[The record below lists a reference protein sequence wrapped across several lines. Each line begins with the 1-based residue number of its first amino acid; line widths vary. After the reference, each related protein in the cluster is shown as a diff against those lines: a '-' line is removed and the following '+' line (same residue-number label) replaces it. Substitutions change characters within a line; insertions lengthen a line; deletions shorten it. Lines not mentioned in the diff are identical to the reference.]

1 MNAPVP
7 ADSHASSSSAPES
20 GRRHWI
26 SSVRLVGLL
35 TFGSRILGLLRDIGM
50 AATFGN
56 GALLD
61 SFTLA
66 FRIPNLSRR
75 LFGEGALT
83 AAFLPEFVKADQQSK
98 ERGERLATAV
108 FFSLAIIL
116 TLGVVAGELLLWW
129 MWKSAA
135 LGGVN
140 QQIYVFTAG
149 LLPYVVFICLSAQL
163 SAVLHAQRDFAT
175 PAIVPI
181 WLNLVWI
188 LGLAIAASQTAS
200 RESQMLIVI
209 GWILVG
215 GVGQFLLPF
224 IQLLRKGFRF
234 RRDWRKSLQQC
245 RRVYGLMLPIVLGLS
260 VLQLNSICDSTL
272 AWWYSQP
279 EQKEYV
285 ATGTAAAL
293 YFGQRM
299 YQFPLGVFGIAL
311 STVLFAELARHA
323 EAGDRKQLAEDV
335 QTGIRL
341 SWLIG
346 LPASVG
352 LVLIAGPLT
361 DCLFRHG
368 AFDAEDVKQTA
379 GTVAAYGT
387 AIWAYLGISVL
398 QRVFYAL
405 EDARTPMRLG
415 IVAVAINVVLNFVLL
430 FTIGGVGLAY
440 ATAVSSAFQFAM
452 LTWMLRYRLTFHN
465 GSGGWAFAGKIG
477 LATLVMG
484 ISCGGMLVFCQAYW
498 PGNRWLQL
506 FLPLLAAIG
515 SYATVL
521 NVLRLEE
528 MALLLGRRTG
538 HLKG

>member
-129 MWKSAA
+129 MWRSAA

-215 GVGQFLLPF
+215 GCVG
-224 IQLLRKGFRF
+224 KGR
-234 RRDWRKSLQQC
+234 
-245 RRVYGLMLPIVLGLS
+245 
-260 VLQLNSICDSTL
+260 
-272 AWWYSQP
+272 
-279 EQKEYV
+279 
-285 ATGTAAAL
+285 
-293 YFGQRM
+293 
-299 YQFPLGVFGIAL
+299 
-311 STVLFAELARHA
+311 
-323 EAGDRKQLAEDV
+323 
-335 QTGIRL
+335 
-341 SWLIG
+341 
-346 LPASVG
+346 
-352 LVLIAGPLT
+352 
-361 DCLFRHG
+361 
-368 AFDAEDVKQTA
+368 
-379 GTVAAYGT
+379 
-387 AIWAYLGISVL
+387 
-398 QRVFYAL
+398 
-405 EDARTPMRLG
+405 
-415 IVAVAINVVLNFVLL
+415 
-430 FTIGGVGLAY
+430 
-440 ATAVSSAFQFAM
+440 
-452 LTWMLRYRLTFHN
+452 
-465 GSGGWAFAGKIG
+465 
-477 LATLVMG
+477 
-484 ISCGGMLVFCQAYW
+484 
-498 PGNRWLQL
+498 
-506 FLPLLAAIG
+506 
-515 SYATVL
+515 
-521 NVLRLEE
+521 
-528 MALLLGRRTG
+528 
-538 HLKG
+538 